1 MTHGGLSGFRICQ
14 AGLVGGLLLLAA
26 CGAGATAPARGTAIV
41 VPSPLPSPTA
51 TATIVATRPVSTA
64 TALATPVRATPS
76 PSPAATSTVG
86 ATERPATARVATSV
100 PTPTLT
106 PTPAATV
113 TVRPATVVPPTAPPA
128 TARSAGGYL
137 EGRARIGPLTPVERE
152 GVPSP
157 TPSPAV
163 CLARALNV
171 AASGAAAVRV
181 PLQADCTFRVA
192 LPAGQYVVSLAPSG
206 IDFSKDLPRTITI
219 AAGQTVRL
227 EISIDTGLR

>member
-1 MTHGGLSGFRICQ
+1 MTHGGLSGFSICQ

-51 TATIVATRPVSTA
+51 TTTIVATRPVSTV
-64 TALATPVRATPS
+64 TVLATPVRATPS

-100 PTPTLT
+100 PTPT
-106 PTPAATV
+106 PAATV
-113 TVRPATVVPPTAPPA
+113 TVRPATVVPPTASPA
-128 TARSAGGYL
+128 TATSAGGYL

-171 AASGAAAVRV
+171 AAGGAAAVRV

-227 EISIDTGLR
+227 EVSIDTGMR